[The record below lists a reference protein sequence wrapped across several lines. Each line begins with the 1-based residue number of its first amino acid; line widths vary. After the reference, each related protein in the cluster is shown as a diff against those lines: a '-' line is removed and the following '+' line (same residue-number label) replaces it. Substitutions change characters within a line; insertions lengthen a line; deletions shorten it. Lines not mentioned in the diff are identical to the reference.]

1 MGKKRRTQTVSGTL
15 KQKKKP
21 KVKKREHFST
31 IEFNVNSFYVLSINR
46 FLIGGVIKLIY
57 KFPRKQKIS
66 KTNRKDKMCYSI
78 LLFGCFQCLLIYS
91 YQYVFFGR
99 QPNGFLVQNVY
110 AQRKVSER
118 TRQSQA
124 VISIHKEENNN
135 DTEWD
140 EGEVPW
146 DFVEEK
152 NKTSVIPSR
161 IIPVLKGIKFS
172 KNELDKIIFLI
183 I

>member
-1 MGKKRRTQTVSGTL
+1 
-15 KQKKKP
+15 
-21 KVKKREHFST
+21 
-31 IEFNVNSFYVLSINR
+31 
-46 FLIGGVIKLIY
+46 
-57 KFPRKQKIS
+57 
-66 KTNRKDKMCYSI
+66 MCYSI